1 MKLISQLLQVREKL
15 VFIDWEQVL
24 VSTLGTAVVET
35 THIWLPV
42 NQISTPISST
52 LWTSGWWLRVV
63 VVAVCVWLAVG
74 VTVAMARIVAPTVV

>member
-42 NQISTPISST
+42 NQISTPISPT
-52 LWTSGWWLRVV
+52 QWTSGWWLR
-63 VVAVCVWLAVG
+63 AVCVRLAVG
-74 VTVAMARIVAPTVV
+74 VTVAMARIGAPTVV